1 MKLSEE
7 LQDFMLFILFG
18 HGTGEM
24 VHNKVQKD
32 INTIENEYV
41 KEYFTN
47 YVVSFNNKKGEKDP
61 VDHTLLKMSEWVIND
76 SIIII
81 ICRYNSLIV
90 ECFVYSRYK
99 SINKE
104 YSVNLVGNYSF
115 KNSVKF
121 YIKNKRNNPQL
132 ICPKEYTSNPAIDY
146 SIALFYILDPNL
158 FSPKWESIAKKILF

>member
-1 MKLSEE
+1 MKLSDE
-7 LQDFMLFILFG
+7 LHDFMLFILFG
-18 HGTGEM
+18 HGSGEM
-24 VHNKVQKD
+24 VNNKFQTD
-32 INTIENEYV
+32 TNTIQKEYV
-41 KEYFTN
+41 KEYFN
-47 YVVSFNNKKGEKDP
+47 YYVSRFNDKGEKDP
-61 VDHTLLKMSEWVIND
+61 VDHSLMNLSEWVINE

-81 ICRYNSLIV
+81 ICKYNGILV

-104 YSVNLVGNYSF
+104 YSVNLIGNYSF

-132 ICPKEYTSNPAIDY
+132 ICPAEYTSNPAIDY
-146 SIALFYILDPNL
+146 SIALFYTLDPKL